1 VNDTVN
7 TPLQPPVEE
16 PLPPAARPPPAHTW
30 LRELMLAALCLVLG
44 VVVMPCLI
52 FAVGRG
58 SLGPYEHGGVF
69 ALWRDFLVGLSHG
82 SEAFWFVALSPYLLL
97 CVLRLLWRLL
107 HN

>member
-7 TPLQPPVEE
+7 TPLQPPAEG
-16 PLPPAARPPPAHTW
+16 PLLSRTL
-30 LRELMLAALCLVLG
+30 LRELLLAALCLILG

-52 FAVGRG
+52 FAVGRA

-69 ALWRDFLVGLSHG
+69 ALWHDFLLGLSHG

-97 CVLRLLWRLL
+97 WVLRLLLRLL
-107 HN
+107 HK